1 MARVTLEGSITPST
15 FLARGARV
23 TVERTPYVEK
33 LIRKGYVVVIA
44 AAADK
49 TPVTEEIA
57 RMVDTQQEA
66 VDNERQLTG
75 APARNASRDAWA
87 EFLRK
92 EKIPFWED
100 DTRNELIDRW
110 DRRAEDTQAEP
121 EAEDDGGTED

>member
-33 LIRKGYVVVIA
+33 LIRKGYVVVIGA
-44 AAADK
+44 AAAK
-49 TPVTEEIA
+49 TPVVEEITRIVEA
-57 RMVDTQQEA
+57 QQET

-75 APARNASRDAWA
+75 APARNASREDWA
-87 EFLRK
+87 DFMTGKAQFNDYHTRTDLIQMWDELR
-92 EKIPFWED
+92 
-100 DTRNELIDRW
+100 
-110 DRRAEDTQAEP
+110 AGEDTP